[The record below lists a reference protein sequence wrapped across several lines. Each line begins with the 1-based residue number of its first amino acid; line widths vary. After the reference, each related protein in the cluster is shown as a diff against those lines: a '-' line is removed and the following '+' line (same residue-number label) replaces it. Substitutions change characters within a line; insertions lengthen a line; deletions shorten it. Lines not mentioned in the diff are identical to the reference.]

1 MHISAKPVAQV
12 PRSTPHSIIGKTEQ
26 DALSVSAW
34 CAFNIRTQSQNLSFI
49 LLATVLKFPYTLPGG
64 APSIRLT
71 TASLAILILLNPPKI
86 CIFESART
94 TLVRD
99 VFSIANFVFPSL
111 PAIRPIARPRCS
123 PCRVLTSL
131 ISNLA
136 NCKV

>member
-1 MHISAKPVAQV
+1 MHISATPVTPV
-12 PRSTPHSIIGKTEQ
+12 PRYTPHNNWGDRAVRIERIYVVSVKT
-26 DALSVSAW
+26 
-34 CAFNIRTQSQNLSFI
+34 RTRPQNLSFI